1 MECAVLQLRAV
12 APPLLLERPVGAQ
25 IGLAVGGA
33 LVLGVICGILAML
46 NEPAY
51 IVISLLAIL
60 GGIGA
65 GYEHP
70 TGDEGAVRGFCGG
83 LVFGTAIITTVAV
96 ASGKPEANLPHPH
109 FTLVVVTTV
118 LGIIFG
124 MIGGLLRS
132 RHEKKM
138 ASARRRPPAP
148 AA

>member
-1 MECAVLQLRAV
+1 M

-25 IGLAVGGA
+25 IALAVGGA
-33 LVLGVICGILAML
+33 LVLGIVCGVLAMV
-46 NEPAY
+46 NETSY
-51 IVISLLAIL
+51 IVVSLLAIF

-83 LVFGTAIITTVAV
+83 LVFGTAIVATVAV
-96 ASGKPEANLPHPH
+96 MSGEPEANLPHPH
-109 FTLVVVTTV
+109 AGLVVVTTV
-118 LGIIFG
+118 LGILFG
-124 MIGGLLRS
+124 LIGGLLRH

-138 ASARRRPPAP
+138 ANARRRPPAP

>member
-1 MECAVLQLRAV
+1 M

-25 IGLAVGGA
+25 IALAVGGA
-33 LVLGVICGILAML
+33 LVLGIVCGILAMTT
-46 NEPAY
+46 EPGY
-51 IVISLLAIL
+51 IVVSLLAIL

-83 LVFGTAIITTVAV
+83 LVFGTAIVATVAV
-96 ASGKPEANLPHPH
+96 MSGEPEANLPHPH
-109 FTLVVVTTV
+109 VGLIIFTTV
-118 LGIIFG
+118 LGILFG
-124 MIGGLLRS
+124 ATGGWLRH
-132 RHEKKM
+132 RHENKM

>member
-1 MECAVLQLRAV
+1 M
-12 APPLLLERPVGAQ
+12 APPLLLERRVGAQ
-25 IGLAVGGA
+25 IALAVGGA
-33 LVLGVICGILAML
+33 LVLGIICGVLAMV
-46 NEPAY
+46 NETSY
-51 IVISLLAIL
+51 IVVSLLAIF

-65 GYEHP
+65 GYDHP

-83 LVFGTAIITTVAV
+83 LVFGTAIVATVAI
-96 ASGKPEANLPHPH
+96 ASGKPEGNLPHPH
-109 FTLVVVTTV
+109 FTLIVVTTV

-124 MIGGLLRS
+124 MIGGLLRG

>member
-1 MECAVLQLRAV
+1 M

-25 IGLAVGGA
+25 IALAVGGA
-33 LVLGVICGILAML
+33 LVLGVICGVLAMV
-46 NEPAY
+46 NETSY
-51 IVISLLAIL
+51 IVVSLLAIF

-83 LVFGTAIITTVAV
+83 LVFGSAIVATVAV
-96 ASGKPEANLPHPH
+96 MSGDVEANLPHPH
-109 FTLVVVTTV
+109 AFLIVVTTV
-118 LGIIFG
+118 LGILFG
-124 MIGGLLRS
+124 MIGGLLRG
-132 RHEKKM
+132 RHERKM